1 MSLAENL
8 LNSISDNNNSNS
20 RIAGSGSDEPHIV
33 VDETRTIRVPDSL
46 KIIAVKGDKD
56 VETVTIDCIRYW
68 DGNDLS
74 TFSVYLNYTL
84 PNGEDKTYVPASINV
99 ADDTISFDWL
109 IGRYI
114 TIYSGQLNFWIVAKK
129 LNADGTLDKQWS
141 SFKNS
146 DCSIAD
152 GGSDEIYDPSKPED
166 VDLVGQAISA
176 AERAK
181 KSEENAKKSE
191 EEARKNAERAE
202 QAISNLKTDAD
213 LVISGAAADALATGD
228 RLRKIERWINDK
240 DYTKI
245 TASLSVTPSVAE
257 IGSSVTNAKL
267 NWSVSKETS
276 SITLDGSNVTGTSYT
291 DSKTYTSNK
300 TWTLEATE
308 KDRGG
313 KATPTATLSF
323 LRRVYVGV
331 AEEPTNY
338 TSAFILGLP
347 KKNEHKPLLNGKL
360 SSFTV
365 NAGINQYIYYCL
377 PASMGTCNF
386 SVGGWEGGFFLV
398 DTIKFT
404 NETGNTDAD
413 TNYYI
418 YRSDEHG
425 LGETSVS
432 VK

>member
-8 LNSISDNNNSNS
+8 LNSIPTNSNS
-20 RIAGSGSDEPHIV
+20 RIAGSGSEEPHIV
-33 VDETRTIRVPDSL
+33 VDATRTIIVPDSL
-46 KIIAVKGDKD
+46 KTIAVKGDKD

-109 IGRYI
+109 IGRDI
-114 TIYSGQLNFWIVAKK
+114 TIYSGQLKFWIVAKK
-129 LNADGTLDKQWS
+129 LNEDGTLDKQWG

-291 DSKTYTSNK
+291 DSKTYTSDK
-300 TWTLEATE
+300 TWTLKATE

-313 KATPTATLSF
+313 TATTTATLSF
-323 LRRVYVGV
+323 LNGVYYGV
-331 AEEPTNY
+331 
-338 TSAFILGLP
+338 SAKSDIKASDRTEILKFNKELRSN
-347 KKNEHKPLLNGKL
+347 KKP
-360 SSFTV
+360 SFTA
-365 NAGINQYIYYCL
+365 NAGAGQYIYYCL
-377 PASMGTCNF
+377 PTRMGTCSF
-386 SVGGWEGGFFLV
+386 KVGGFDGGFSLV
-398 DTIKFT
+398 DEGSFQ
-404 NETGNTDAD
+404 NSSGYSE
-413 TNYYI
+413 NYYI
-418 YRSDEHG
+418 YRSENAA
-425 LGETSVS
+425 LGSTSVTVS
-432 VK
+432 